1 MVLVG
6 AARVNGVWTGRQA
19 GYTAVPVDVGIR
31 VHQLPA
37 DAPPIAAS
45 RDPEEEQ
52 LVASLARGDARALE
66 ALYERHGRAVY
77 SMALHLLGDVGSA
90 EEVVQETFLKL
101 WRRPEAYQAHRGRLL
116 GWLLGVAHHG
126 AVDLLRR
133 RRLEQRH
140 RASTTA
146 FDAAPGDNQANIDVA
161 GPDHDDPVEHVTAG
175 ERARV
180 VVGALAG
187 LPPNQRI
194 PLELAYYRGLTQSE
208 IARTL
213 DEPLGTIKTRMRLG
227 LQRLREAPGVAGVW
241 EGHTR

>member
-1 MVLVG
+1 MALVG
-6 AARVNGVWTGRQA
+6 AARANGAWGHAQA

-37 DAPPIAAS
+37 DAPPLTAA
-45 RDPEEEQ
+45 RDPDEAQ
-52 LVASLARGDARALE
+52 LIALLAKGDARALE

-77 SMALHLLGDVGSA
+77 SVAYHLLGDVGSA

-101 WRRPEAYQAHRGRLL
+101 WRRPETYQANRGRLL

-126 AVDLLRR
+126 SVDMLRR

-140 RASTTA
+140 RASGPPADATPA
-146 FDAAPGDNQANIDVA
+146 DGSAPFDIS
-161 GPDHDDPVEHVTAG
+161 GPDEDDPVQHVTAG
-175 ERARV
+175 ELARV

-187 LPPNQRI
+187 LPANQRI

-213 DEPLGTIKTRMRLG
+213 GEPLGTIKTRMRLG

-241 EGHTR
+241 EGHAR